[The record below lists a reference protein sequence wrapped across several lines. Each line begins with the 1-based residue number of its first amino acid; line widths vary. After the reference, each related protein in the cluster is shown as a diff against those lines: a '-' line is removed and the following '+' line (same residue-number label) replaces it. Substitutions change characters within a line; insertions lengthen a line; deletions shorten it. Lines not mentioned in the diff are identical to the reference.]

1 MIINSYLPTYELSYK
16 RVETVCRAKRF
27 DLGCIGDQ
35 YRVETRNRFSE
46 LLKSGAE
53 ETPDDLWLDLKTTI
67 LDSAKKTIPT
77 QRRKKATPWLS
88 QEVIDLS
95 DERRQLKEAG
105 LKSSQLYKIIS
116 SEIQQKARRDKNDH
130 IKKVCQELEDH
141 SQSNSSRN
149 LFRSVKDLTGK
160 STARLAVIKD
170 EDGKILTESEEIKD
184 RWKPSFLL
192 RQDGPGAINY
202 EKAAPGHEVF

>member
-1 MIINSYLPTYELSYK
+1 MRISKTLPGADIGSDHQLLFANIRVKLK

-46 LLKSGAE
+46 LLKSVAE

-130 IKKVCQELEDH
+130 IKKLCQELEDH
-141 SQSNSSRN
+141 SQSSSSRN

-184 RWKPSFLL
+184 RWKCYNVL
-192 RQDGPGAINY
+192 
-202 EKAAPGHEVF
+202 

>member
-1 MIINSYLPTYELSYK
+1 MRISKTLPGADIGSDHQLLFANIRVKLK

-46 LLKSGAE
+46 LLKSVAE

-130 IKKVCQELEDH
+130 IKKLCQELEDH
-141 SQSNSSRN
+141 SQSNSSIET
-149 LFRSVKDLTGK
+149 SSDL
-160 STARLAVIKD
+160 
-170 EDGKILTESEEIKD
+170 
-184 RWKPSFLL
+184 
-192 RQDGPGAINY
+192 
-202 EKAAPGHEVF
+202 

>member
-1 MIINSYLPTYELSYK
+1 MEVICEDIKTLPGADIGSDHQLLFANIRIKLK

-27 DLGCIGDQ
+27 DLRCIGDQ

-46 LLKSGAE
+46 LLKSVAE

-95 DERRQLKEAG
+95 VERSQLKEAG
-105 LKSSQLYKIIS
+105 LKSSQLYKS
-116 SEIQQKARRDKNDH
+116 SPVKYSKRLGETKMTT
-130 IKKVCQELEDH
+130 
-141 SQSNSSRN
+141 SRN
-149 LFRSVKDLTGK
+149 CVRS
-160 STARLAVIKD
+160 
-170 EDGKILTESEEIKD
+170 
-184 RWKPSFLL
+184 
-192 RQDGPGAINY
+192 
-202 EKAAPGHEVF
+202 

>member
-1 MIINSYLPTYELSYK
+1 M
-16 RVETVCRAKRF
+16 
-27 DLGCIGDQ
+27 
-35 YRVETRNRFSE
+35 
-46 LLKSGAE
+46 
-53 ETPDDLWLDLKTTI
+53 
-67 LDSAKKTIPT
+67 
-77 QRRKKATPWLS
+77 
-88 QEVIDLS
+88 IDLS

-130 IKKVCQELEDH
+130 IKKLCQELEDH

-149 LFRSVKDLTGK
+149 FFRSVKDLTGK

-184 RWKPSFLL
+184 RWKRYCEELYRRLNARRS
-192 RQDGPGAINY
+192 
-202 EKAAPGHEVF
+202 